1 LGIGFD
7 ILALSWLIPQ
17 EKKFFDMLID
27 QSANVKD
34 GVTYLNTMMTDF
46 SNLEQKA
53 INLKKIENKGD
64 KMVHYIHD
72 ELNKTFITPIDREDI
87 VALTASLDDI
97 LDHADNVADNIVMFK
112 ITQPTEAMIDLVQN
126 LNKSMEVVDTAIHNL
141 KDMKKPKD
149 TKHCCREIN
158 RLEHETDTI
167 YRKALANLFDT
178 EEAKDIIKLKEVYT
192 NIELAV
198 NRCEDV
204 ADVLNGILVKYA

>member
-1 LGIGFD
+1 M
-7 ILALSWLIPQ
+7 ALSWLIPQ

-27 QSANVKD
+27 QSANVKE
-34 GVTYLNTMMTDF
+34 GVVYLNTMMADF
-46 SNLEQKA
+46 SNLEEKA

-64 KMVHYIHD
+64 HMVHHIHD

-87 VALTASLDDI
+87 VELTASLDDI
-97 LDHADNVADNIVMFK
+97 LDHADNVADNIILFK
-112 ITQPTEAMIDLVQN
+112 ITEPTKAMIDLVRN
-126 LNKSMEVVDTAIHNL
+126 LNMAMDEVDSAIHNL

-158 RLEHETDTI
+158 RLEHETDTV
-167 YRKALANLFDT
+167 YRRAIADLFENED
-178 EEAKDIIKLKEVYT
+178 AKEIIKLKELYT

-204 ADVLNGILVKYA
+204 ADVLNGILIKYA